1 MFSGAAAKKEE
12 NRSRFN
18 RLKRALL
25 LPMPSG
31 DPWLSLKVSDKVT
44 LGDKVLKPGLFIS
57 VPKKVVSLATKR
69 NRLKRLIREAV
80 RVEGRFQKRDQVY
93 YFRVREWP
101 GEIGL
106 SDVKKMIAGLP

>member
-18 RLKRALL
+18 RLKGAFL

-44 LGDKVLKPGLFIS
+44 IGDRVLKPGLFVS
-57 VPKKVVSLATKR
+57 VPKKIVPLATKR

-80 RVEGRFQKRDQVY
+80 RADDYFKKHDKVY
-93 YFRVREWP
+93 YFRIREWP
-101 GEIGL
+101 GEIRL
-106 SDVKKMIAGLP
+106 SDVKKMIARLQ